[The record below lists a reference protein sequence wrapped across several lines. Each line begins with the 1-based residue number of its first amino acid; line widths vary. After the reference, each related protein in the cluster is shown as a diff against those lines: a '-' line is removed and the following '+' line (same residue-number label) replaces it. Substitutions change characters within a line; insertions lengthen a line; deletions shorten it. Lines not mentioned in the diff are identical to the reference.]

1 MLNNIGLPGLILLSP
16 MLIAMVMGV
25 YSLAKVPNSDDK
37 FNYAGFWLR
46 LAAAII
52 DGILITLITLIP
64 ALALGYWAGVNMA
77 GTSSAYEIEAT
88 AQALGN
94 LLGFVVGWL
103 YYTLLESSKYQA
115 TFGKKLLGLRVVDL
129 NGKRIGFGKANGR
142 YFGKL
147 LSVFTLLIGHF
158 MMGWTKRKQSLYD
171 KLAGCLVVRNTS
183 PALALTD
190 ESVFFEISNL
200 KKSRKFIFLIL
211 TLIVFAPPLLGVVL
225 GYSNIGGV
233 LFLVYGFGFL
243 QIILIIM
250 LFVAVVK
257 WRLFYT
263 AICIPPVSSFLAWF
277 VFGASISLNTLSP
290 LYLMQSLMFLFL

>member
-25 YSLAKVPNSDDK
+25 YSLAKVPSYDDK

-46 LAAAII
+46 FVAALI
-52 DGILITLITLIP
+52 DGILMTLITLIP
-64 ALALGYWAGVNMA
+64 AITLGYWVGINMA

-129 NGKRIGFGKANGR
+129 DGNRIGFGKANGR

-225 GYSNIGGV
+225 GYSNIGEV
-233 LFLVYGFGFL
+233 LFLVFGFGFL
-243 QIILIIM
+243 QILLITI

-257 WRLFYT
+257 WRMFYT
-263 AICIPPVSSFLAWF
+263 AICIPLVSSFLAWF
-277 VFGASISLNTLSP
+277 VFAVPISLNTLSP
-290 LYLMQSLMFLFL
+290 LYLMQSLMSLFF